1 MDQREHNSKTDIIMK
16 AVYICNIFPY
26 VPAYHETSFRD
37 KTAISLP

>member
-26 VPAYHETSFRD
+26 VPYHKTSFRD